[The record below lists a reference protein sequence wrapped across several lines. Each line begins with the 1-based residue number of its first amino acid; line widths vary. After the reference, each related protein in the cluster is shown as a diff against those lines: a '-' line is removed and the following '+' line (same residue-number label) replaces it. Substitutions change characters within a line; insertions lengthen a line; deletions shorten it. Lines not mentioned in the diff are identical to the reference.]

1 MYYWSYFSYEE
12 YITGNQST
20 TTTSNTLQWPSSW
33 LLRQPQRIN
42 ASSQVTRVPLD
53 VQEQSQGSCD
63 CIWPRTVINRVQQT
77 SSWILYQDINV
88 FLLLPWG
95 AHYWWDVIPSIIKYV
110 QNKDL
115 IINCITTFIYGLV
128 KNYLPYNHRYNHL
141 CFVYNIWLLG
151 QQLYSICPLSTLCY
165 VPVQERGQPKH
176 LVSTNRRNRTT
187 DVPTS
192 CFLRNYSISFIF
204 TGCGHNIHTN
214 TQKIRH
220 TYIIIYIDATLYFVS
235 TNSNILQ
242 TEKSVW
248 IRLSKWSIS
257 HRRKMNIETK
267 L

>member
-1 MYYWSYFSYEE
+1 MYYYFHIWSYQEL
-12 YITGNQST
+12 ST
-20 TTTSNTLQWPSSW
+20 L
-33 LLRQPQRIN
+33 
-42 ASSQVTRVPLD
+42 
-53 VQEQSQGSCD
+53 
-63 CIWPRTVINRVQQT
+63 
-77 SSWILYQDINV
+77 
-88 FLLLPWG
+88 
-95 AHYWWDVIPSIIKYV
+95 H
-110 QNKDL
+110 
-115 IINCITTFIYGLV
+115 
-128 KNYLPYNHRYNHL
+128 NHRYNHL